1 MDPIGS
7 IGAASSSLIVEQ
19 ASGPS
24 MNLSAVAEKFARMMK
39 ESPPLSSVEAES
51 PSTLGKMLINQDE
64 SIRKEMQDT
73 AALMQA
79 AIQQPPGVDLTAYQ
93 VTLMYQFAGTHF
105 QVQAMSS
112 LAQTAKTGLQTL
124 MRNQ

>member
-7 IGAASSSLIVEQ
+7 IGAVSSSLIVDQ

-24 MNLSAVAEKFARMMK
+24 MNMSAVAEKFARMMK
-39 ESPPLSSVEAES
+39 DSPPLASVESED
-51 PSTLGKMLINQDE
+51 PSTLGKMLIKQDE
-64 SIRKEMQDT
+64 SMRKEVQDT

-79 AIQQPPGVDLTAYQ
+79 AIQQPPGVDLTLYQ
-93 VTLMYQFAGTHF
+93 VNLMYQFAGTHF

-112 LAQTAKTGLQTL
+112 LAQTTKTGLQTL